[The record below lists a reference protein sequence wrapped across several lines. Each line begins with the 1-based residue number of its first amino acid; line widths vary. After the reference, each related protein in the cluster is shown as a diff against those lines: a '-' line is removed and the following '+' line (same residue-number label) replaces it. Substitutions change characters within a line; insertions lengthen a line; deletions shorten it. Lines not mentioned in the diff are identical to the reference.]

1 MHKIVVGILRI
12 LHGVEDDIIPFES
25 SMKLMELLTSNDVDL
40 IYRKRGGH
48 RIAEQ
53 NDLKLLSQT
62 LESLL
67 EQL

>member
-1 MHKIVVGILRI
+1 MHKIVVRI
-12 LHGVEDDIIPFES
+12 R

-48 RIAEQ
+48 RLAEQ

>member
-12 LHGVEDDIIPFES
+12 LHGVEDDIIPFER

-48 RIAEQ
+48 RLAEQ

-67 EQL
+67 EHL

>member
-12 LHGVEDDIIPFES
+12 LHGVEDDIIPFER

-48 RIAEQ
+48 RLAEL

>member
-12 LHGVEDDIIPFES
+12 LHGVEDDIIPFER

-48 RIAEQ
+48 RLAEQ

>member
-12 LHGVEDDIIPFES
+12 LHGVEDDIIPFERR
-25 SMKLMELLTSNDVDL
+25 MKLMELLTSNDVDL

-48 RIAEQ
+48 RLAEQ